1 MILFCKKNLVFI
13 SILFLILVY
22 FFNYQLSFTGGGVF
36 FQLSQ
41 ILLNNNLLFFI
52 ISFLSFLVI
61 IYLSSIHIDNFLLIF
76 LLILSNIQNTIYHK
90 YYEPLILIIIFILFN
105 NLDYRNFFSKK
116 RNLKYLYGFSL
127 FYISLRIFK
136 KAYLI

>member
-1 MILFCKKNLVFI
+1 MILFCKKNLIFI
-13 SILFLILVY
+13 LIPFLILVY

-41 ILLNNNLLFFI
+41 ILFNNNLFFFI

-61 IYLSSIHIDNFLLIF
+61 IYLSSIHLENFILIF

-90 YYEPLILIIIFILFN
+90 YYEPLILIMVFILFN

-116 RNLKYLYGFSL
+116 RNLIYLYGFSI
-127 FYISLRIFK
+127 FYIFLRIFK
-136 KAYLI
+136 KIYMI